1 MKTIEAKMI
10 LTKTQP
16 SMDWFNFDYTM
27 NLYKG
32 CCHGCIY
39 CDSRS
44 RCYRID
50 HFDTVRVKENALV
63 ILNRELKG
71 KKKKGI
77 VGIGAMSDTY
87 NPFEKELELTRQAL
101 KLIEYYGFGVVV
113 TTKSDLVIRDIDLLK
128 AINEKQSVC
137 VNLTITTIDDELCK
151 KIEPHAPVSSLRF
164 EAIRQ
169 CSEAG
174 LFTGILMNPVLPF
187 ISDTEENIR
196 GIVSKASECGARFIY
211 TFMGV
216 TLRENQRDYYYQQ
229 LTRLFPGLK
238 DKYEQVY
245 KNRYHCES
253 IYWRQLYAVFKEECE
268 KHGILYKME
277 DIIQAYQKEQVSIE
291 QTSLFDL

>member
-10 LTKTQP
+10 LTKTLP
-16 SMDWFNFDYTM
+16 SEDWFLYDYTM

-44 RCYRID
+44 RCYRIEN
-50 HFDTVRVKENALV
+50 FDSVRAKENAIT

-77 VGIGAMSDTY
+77 IGIGAMSDTY
-87 NPFEKELELTRQAL
+87 NPFENELKLTRQAL
-101 KLIEYYGFGVVV
+101 KLIHYYGFGVVV
-113 TTKSDLVIRDIDLLK
+113 TTKSDLVVRDIDLLCE
-128 AINEKQSVC
+128 IQRKQSVC
-137 VNLTITTIDDELCK
+137 VNLTITTIDDELCR
-151 KIEPHAPVSSLRF
+151 KIEPYAPLSSARF
-164 EAIRQ
+164 EAIRK

-174 LFTGILMNPVLPF
+174 IFTGIIMNPVLPF
-187 ISDTEENIR
+187 ITDTEENIR
-196 GIVSKASECGARFIY
+196 GIVRKASECGARFIY

-229 LTRLFPGLK
+229 LSKHFPGLRAR
-238 DKYEQVY
+238 YEQVY

-253 IYWRQLYAVFKEECE
+253 LYWRQLYAVFKEECE
-268 KHGILYKME
+268 RYGILYKMD
-277 DIIQAYQKEQVSIE
+277 DIIAAYQKEGMFVE
-291 QTSLFDL
+291 QASLFDL